1 MEMAL
6 TQACGQSGEMVRL
19 EGANALAALFEQY
32 SVRIT
37 TYLTRMVGDR
47 YQAEDLTQETFLKAY
62 RALSDGRV
70 IDRPLPWLYTI
81 ATNTA
86 LSALRRRR
94 LLSFFSLQP
103 FYNYSESVDD
113 PESYAEREPV
123 LVALGALSPD
133 QRAVLL
139 LCLHEGLSYE
149 EAGRVLGVTGEV
161 IKGRVFRARQ
171 AFIRSYRKSIGDSGR

>member
-6 TQACGQSGEMVRL
+6 TPAYGQSGEMVRL
-19 EGANALAALFEQY
+19 EGANALAAFFEQY

-62 RALSDGRV
+62 RALTDGRV
-70 IDRPLPWLYTI
+70 IERPLPWLYTI

-86 LSALRRRR
+86 LSTLRRRR
-94 LLSFFSLQP
+94 LLTFLSLQP
-103 FYNYSESVDD
+103 HYNCADSAGD

-123 LVALGALSPD
+123 LSALGALSPD

-139 LCLHEGLSYE
+139 LCLHEGLSYQ
-149 EAGRVLGVTGEV
+149 EAGEALGVSSEV

-171 AFIRSYRKSIGDSGR
+171 AFIKSYRKSAGGSER